1 MQLLSHGDDLDWF
14 KMTGAFHPVTGALR
28 WVRESLFESAVS
40 VAAQPEAMP
49 AMQGEVR
56 NLARSKGDS
65 WLMLAAVAG
74 SGCHVLIPLITQ

>member
-1 MQLLSHGDDLDWF
+1 MSIIWYN
-14 KMTGAFHPVTGALR
+14 PVTVCVVFR
-28 WVRESLFESAVS
+28 P
-40 VAAQPEAMP
+40 AQFFLGGFCQLTRHVWGWNQQPAEAMP